1 MSPALREQTRAQMRR
16 WKIDPLFQGDSRAS
30 NHNNMR
36 QNRVSEAL
44 YLTVMSPDFAV
55 QR

>member
-1 MSPALREQTRAQMRR
+1 MQVLR
-16 WKIDPLFQGDSRAS
+16 WKIDPLYQGDNRTT
-30 NHNNMR
+30 HLNNIR

-55 QR
+55 QN